1 MACGTFHNIFK
12 LGPNWSLF
20 IPVICFDAVAVVAL
34 EAVAAVVQSCAV
46 EADVETVPFDAEVL
60 SRPRVNW

>member
-1 MACGTFHNIFK
+1 M
-12 LGPNWSLF
+12 
-20 IPVICFDAVAVVAL
+20 ICFDAVAVVAL